1 MDQFIDAYTKALTN
15 YINFV
20 TRTSVG
26 DFWRFVA
33 TNLVV
38 SIVLSILAQISSVF
52 YVVYVIYALALL
64 IPSLAIGARRLHDT
78 GKSGWFLL
86 IGLIPLVGIIIL
98 IVFWVQPADGP
109 NEWGTAAD

>member
-1 MDQFIDAYTKALTN
+1 MDQFIDAYKKA
-15 YINFV
+15 FV
-20 TRTSVG
+20 RYTDFATRTSVG

-33 TNLVV
+33 ANFVVGILVG
-38 SIVLSILAQISSVF
+38 IIAQI
-52 YVVYVIYALALL
+52 IGIWALSLLYSLVLL

-86 IGLIPLVGIIIL
+86 LGLIPLVGIIVL

-109 NEWGTAAD
+109 NEWGAAAD